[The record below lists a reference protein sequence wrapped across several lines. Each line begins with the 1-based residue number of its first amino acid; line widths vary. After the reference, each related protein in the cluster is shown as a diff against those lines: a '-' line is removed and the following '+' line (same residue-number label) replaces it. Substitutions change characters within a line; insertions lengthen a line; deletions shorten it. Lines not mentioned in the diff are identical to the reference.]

1 MRHITFRQIEG
12 FLAAADSLSFVRA
25 AEILHVTPPAFSQ
38 LIRELETALG
48 VRLFDRTTRRVTLTP
63 AGVSLRHRM
72 KRGMLEIDEACKE
85 AKAIAQVERGHLS
98 ISTLPSLAIGIVM
111 QTLAEMRSR
120 SPALTI
126 SLHEDHNGVLLER
139 LVQGEDDFALC
150 AYADEMRDL
159 TFNELFR
166 EELIAV
172 VPKQNKLAQ
181 QMTLDWPSIQSEV
194 LVLTR
199 TNTSIRVQV
208 DDALAQNGIT
218 KRTEYETANMFTALS
233 MVRAGFGVTI
243 LPLTVLSEINM
254 SGLAWRRLLNPTP
267 WRRIGSCRR
276 NDRTL
281 SPSAL
286 QFEQLVSELINHYPE
301 GILAAPASA
310 GAFQKQGISGD

>member
-1 MRHITFRQIEG
+1 MRNITLRQVEG

-25 AEILHVTPPAFSQ
+25 AEMLYVTPPAFSQ
-38 LIRELETALG
+38 LIRELEIGLG
-48 VRLFDRTTRRVTLTP
+48 VRLFDRTTRRVILTP
-63 AGVSLRHRM
+63 AGALLRHRM

-111 QTLAEMRSR
+111 QTLAEMRAR

-126 SLHEDHNGVLLER
+126 SLHEDHNSLLLER

-150 AYADEMRDL
+150 AYADEIHDL

-181 QMTLDWPSIQSEV
+181 RMTLDWPSIKDEV

-199 TNTSIRVQV
+199 TNTSIRALV

-233 MVRAGFGVTI
+233 MVRAGFGITI

-254 SGLAWRRLLNPTP
+254 SGLEWRRLLNPTL

-281 SPSAL
+281 SPSAI
-286 QFEQLVSELINHYPE
+286 QFEQLLGELISRYPE
-301 GILAAPASA
+301 GILTAPETCVEAN
-310 GAFQKQGISGD
+310 KQL